1 MGTLLDKPVTEK
13 QDSEEGSG
21 HGLKFGVSSMQ
32 GWRIDM
38 EDSHR
43 MAIDLDSA
51 LHGHSLFAVFDGHG
65 GAFAAKFAGENIVPI
80 LKTIPQYL
88 QYVKVEE
95 GKRGDKENVELLE
108 DALKAC
114 FIEIDE
120 EMKKTPEMTEK
131 SDRSGCTAI
140 CVVITPSHIICSNA
154 GDSRSCYLTSS
165 TVVALSDDH
174 KPYNPGEMAR
184 IEAGGGYVSMKR
196 VDGDLAVSRALG
208 DFQYKDK
215 EGLPPQKQRVTADP
229 DVTTY
234 ERKRGKDEFVVIAC
248 DGIWDVATNE
258 ECLDMVQGILDEGE
272 TNPQLA
278 AEEIL
283 DLCLEKGSRDNMTAA
298 VIWFEEGVKIKEG
311 EGGKGVMGRRE
322 KREKERIEREEEEAK
337 ARGETGQGE

>member
-43 MAIDLDSA
+43 MAIDLDPA

-120 EMKKTPEMTEK
+120 V
-131 SDRSGCTAI
+131 R
-140 CVVITPSHIICSNA
+140 
-154 GDSRSCYLTSS
+154 
-165 TVVALSDDH
+165 
-174 KPYNPGEMAR
+174 
-184 IEAGGGYVSMKR
+184 
-196 VDGDLAVSRALG
+196 
-208 DFQYKDK
+208 
-215 EGLPPQKQRVTADP
+215 
-229 DVTTY
+229 
-234 ERKRGKDEFVVIAC
+234 
-248 DGIWDVATNE
+248 
-258 ECLDMVQGILDEGE
+258 
-272 TNPQLA
+272 
-278 AEEIL
+278 
-283 DLCLEKGSRDNMTAA
+283 
-298 VIWFEEGVKIKEG
+298 
-311 EGGKGVMGRRE
+311 
-322 KREKERIEREEEEAK
+322 
-337 ARGETGQGE
+337 